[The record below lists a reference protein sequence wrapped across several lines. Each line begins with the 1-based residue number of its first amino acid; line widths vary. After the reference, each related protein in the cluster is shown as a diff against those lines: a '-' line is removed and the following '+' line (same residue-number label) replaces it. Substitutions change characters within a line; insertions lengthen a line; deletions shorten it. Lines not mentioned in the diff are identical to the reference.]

1 MASTMSGSLSPRT
14 VALAVSPR
22 RQTSGDMGGVGID
35 DFPKKDLVTDGK
47 GGNFHMNLNR
57 T

>member
-1 MASTMSGSLSPRT
+1 
-14 VALAVSPR
+14 VALYGKPLVV
-22 RQTSGDMGGVGID
+22 QTGGDMGGIGID
-35 DFPKKDLVTDGK
+35 DFPEKDLVTDGK